1 MNGLKA
7 TCYLVC
13 VALLL
18 MLFGGLVA
26 QPIAFALSE
35 ATVDLGSPPP
45 GQEAQPNEEEEIELN
60 CKYPKLSSYAGTYF
74 AYDIQLS
81 YKGGE
86 EPRLFDLQVD
96 VPAGF
101 NYSIGAGYGEGTE
114 ITAIRLDP
122 EKTYG
127 ETIKVTVRPYLW
139 LVPEPGE
146 YPVTVEASSGEI
158 KDSIELTATVTANY
172 DLELQTS
179 TGRLNAEATAG
190 QDNYSSIV
198 ITNTGSGDL
207 ENISFESE
215 IRGRPSGWSL
225 TFDPDE
231 IESLPVGGSREV
243 EVNIKPARK
252 TISGDYMVTI
262 SCEPESKY
270 AFDNIDIRVTVL
282 TPTIWGW
289 VGVGIVVL
297 VIAGLAWMFIR
308 LGRR

>member
-1 MNGLKA
+1 
-7 TCYLVC
+7 
-13 VALLL
+13 

-35 ATVDLGSPPP
+35 ATVHLNSPAP
-45 GQEAQPNEEEEIELN
+45 GQEAQPNEEEKIELT

-86 EPRLFDLQVD
+86 ESRLFDLQVD

-101 NYSIGAGYGEGTE
+101 NYSIGAGAGEGTE

-122 EKTYG
+122 EKTYP
-127 ETIKVTVRPYLW
+127 ETIKVTVRPYVW

-146 YPVTVEASSGEI
+146 YTATVEASSGEI
-158 KDSIELTATVTANY
+158 KDSIELRATVTANY
-172 DLELQTS
+172 NLELETS

-190 QDNYSSIV
+190 QDNYCSIV

-207 ENISFESE
+207 ENITFESE
-215 IRGRPSGWSL
+215 IKGRPSGWSVS
-225 TFDPDE
+225 FDPDE
-231 IESLPVGGSREV
+231 IESLPVGGLREV
-243 EVNIKPARK
+243 EVDIKPARK

-262 SCEPESKY
+262 SSEPESKY
-270 AFDNIDIRVTVL
+270 AFDSIDIRVTVL